1 MPKKTLV
8 KFLLA
13 ALAAA
18 GLWACS
24 NAGLPKADNLT
35 TLTLSARADGP
46 ASPGT
51 TPANPATKSS
61 RDADGRFYWSP
72 GDAVSLFRDGVEG
85 NWQFTS
91 INPEPATT
99 ADFRG
104 QIPATMPDKGGD
116 FWAIYPYSADNQFD
130 GSTFTVSV
138 PTSQTAR
145 EGSFADGEFV
155 SFGHSE
161 GLAMTFRH
169 LCGGIKFTL
178 QGAGIT
184 SVTLSGLDG
193 EVLAGRVTVAL
204 DEQDIPYVQDI
215 LEPATSITLS
225 CPGGFSPGKEYFFV
239 TLPVEFQNGF
249 RVEFGSG
256 LKRTVSSALSVNRAK
271 FQWSSSALDSK
282 LDGYSYESFDIENEG
297 VKKFIAEVDYSDDP
311 DYTRSSAG
319 RDGPYFASASDH
331 PGFIYIP
338 FYGGD
343 ADKIL
348 LSTSPLFTEVQELPG
363 CSSPAKLYN
372 LVPGV
377 TYYYKILKADGSV
390 LKQGAVRPKGQVRM
404 IETFN
409 SSSYSVYNMRD
420 LGGWKAAGGKH
431 IAYGKIYRGS
441 ELERIS
447 PNGKDLFL
455 NTLGITAD
463 LDLRGTRTGEETLV
477 PPLPELKYCQI
488 PVIKCFNDG
497 IGTTQKL
504 YRKAIRQ
511 VIEWLSDGEVVYFHC
526 MAGADRTG
534 TLAFLI
540 EALLGVSE
548 SDLSKD
554 YELTTFTKSIDRL
567 RNATA
572 ATSKYRLTDLVYY
585 LRDERFGYPETQS
598 INELVYNW
606 ATHQPAPGEVDDDP
620 NSEDVPPLT
629 PAEITILRTLLLVQD

>member
-18 GLWACS
+18 SLWACARIAAPETPAEPS
-24 NAGLPKADNLT
+24 LE

-61 RDADGRFYWSP
+61 RDANGRFYWSP

-91 INPEPATT
+91 INTEPATT

-225 CPGGFSPGKEYFFV
+225 CPGGFTPGKEYFFV

-249 RVEFGSG
+249 RVEFGGG

-282 LDGYSYESFDIENEG
+282 FDGYPYEEFYIESKG
-297 VKKFIAEVDYSDDP
+297 VKDYMADVDYSDDP
-311 DYTRSSAG
+311 GYTRTSA
-319 RDGPYFASASDH
+319 DENGPYYAFATDKPESFSLSWNGGNASR
-331 PGFIYIP
+331 IV
-338 FYGGD
+338 
-343 ADKIL
+343 
-348 LSTSPLFTEVQELPG
+348 LSTSPLFTESIEMQG
-363 CSSPAKLYN
+363 GSSPAKLIN
-372 LVPGV
+372 LVPEV
-377 TYYYKILKADGSV
+377 TYYYQVLNASGSV

-404 IETFN
+404 IDGFN
-409 SSSYSVYNMRD
+409 TATNSIFNVRD
-420 LGGWKAAGGKH
+420 LGGWKAAGGKR
-431 IAYGKIYRGS
+431 IAYGKLFRGS
-441 ELERIS
+441 QLDHIS
-447 PNGKDLFL
+447 DKGKDLFL

-463 LDLRGTRTGEETLV
+463 LDLRGSLSFETSV
-477 PPLPELKYCQI
+477 GPVLPQLEYSQFPVLK
-488 PVIKCFNDG
+488 FFGDG
-497 IGTTQKL
+497 SGATQNL
-504 YRKAIRQ
+504 YKQAIRN
-511 VIEWLSDGEVVYFHC
+511 IIGWLGNGEVIYFHC
-526 MAGADRTG
+526 FGGADRTG

-554 YELTTFTKSIDRL
+554 YELTTFDKNHLRL
-567 RNATA
+567 RNS
-572 ATSKYRLTDLVYY
+572 TSGEYQYLQLINY
-585 LRDERFGYPETQS
+585 LRQEQFGYSETTS

-606 ATHQPAPGEVDDDP
+606 ATSVTDDP
-620 NSEDVPPLT
+620 ADPDGAIPPLT
-629 PAEITILRTLLLVQD
+629 PAEITLLRSLLLVQD

>member
-1 MPKKTLV
+1 M
-8 KFLLA
+8 A
-13 ALAAA
+13 ALAVLCACTRIEPETPDTPAA
-18 GLWACS
+18 ERFV
-24 NAGLPKADNLT
+24 KI
-35 TLTLSARADGP
+35 TLSARAD
-46 ASPGT
+46 
-51 TPANPATKSS
+51 NPDATSIATKSS
-61 RDADGRFYWSP
+61 RDAEGRFYWSP
-72 GDAVSLFRDGVEG
+72 SDRISLFKVTATGTEG
-85 NWQFTS
+85 NWQLTS
-91 INPEPATT
+91 TNTSPAQEAT
-99 ADFRG
+99 FRG
-104 QIPATMPDKGGD
+104 EIPAEALQATGKY
-116 FWAIYPYSADNQFD
+116 WAIYPYAETNSFD
-130 GSTFTVSV
+130 RTSLTTTV
-138 PTSQTAR
+138 PDQQTATK
-145 EGSFADGEFV
+145 GTFADGQFI
-155 SFGHSE
+155 SIGCSE
-161 GLAMTFRH
+161 DLSMTFYH
-169 LCGGIKFTL
+169 LCGGFKFKL
-178 QGAGIT
+178 QSPGIT
-184 SVTLSGLDG
+184 TVTLSGLDN
-193 EVLAGRVTVAL
+193 EPLAGKVQVTL
-204 DEQDIPYVQDI
+204 DANGFPVVQQVS
-215 LEPATSITLS
+215 EPQTTITLS
-225 CPGGFSPGKEYFFV
+225 CPDGFTPGKEYFFV

-282 LDGYSYESFDIENEG
+282 LDGYSYESFDIENAG
-297 VKKFIAEVDYSDDP
+297 VKAFIAEVDYSDDP

-338 FYGGD
+338 FYNGD

-348 LSTSPLFTEVQELPG
+348 LSTSPLFTEVTELPG

-377 TYYYKILKADGSV
+377 AYYYKLLKADGSV

-409 SSSYSVYNMRD
+409 GVYNMRD
-420 LGGWKAAGGKH
+420 LGGWKAAGGKR

-447 PNGKDLFL
+447 DKGKDLFL

-477 PPLPELKYCQI
+477 PPLPELKYCQV
-488 PVIKCFNDG
+488 PVIKFFNDG

-606 ATHQPAPGEVDDDP
+606 ATHQPTPGEIDDDP

-629 PAEITILRTLLLVQD
+629 PAEISLLRSLLLVQD